1 MIRIGEIIDG
11 RYEILKVIGR
21 VWMSIVYLA
30 MDNRL
35 NKSIVVKEIRRRDNS
50 NNKLLMDSL
59 KQESDLLKNLDHAA
73 LPKIYDIIDRGDIY
87 VVMDY
92 IEGESLNRKLK
103 REGKIQAKE
112 VINYGIQ
119 LAKVLSYLHN
129 RPTPIIYRDMKP
141 DNVMLT
147 PDGRIKLID
156 FGISKEYKVDTESD
170 TTNLGTR
177 AFAAPEQI
185 AGLKTN
191 ARTDIYS
198 LGVTLYN
205 LVTGKSL
212 NDTPFMLKPNREW
225 DSSLPEGLEYIIKK
239 CTETDPADRYE
250 NCDDLLYDLENVEKL
265 TKAYKVKLIK
275 EMSRFIVSSILL
287 IFFMVITIIGYRG
300 VSNENLTNYKE
311 MINKSDSYLINGE
324 YAKAIE
330 VLDDV
335 ITKVDGKRSEAY
347 INILNIYSSIN
358 DVESGLSKIEG
369 YINDKFDGVDKNDEV
384 LFKVAMTY
392 LDNKNYPIALKYF
405 RMVNEKKIEDAKYYK
420 TLATS
425 LSSMNIDYEQFKEKL
440 EEFEDYTYSLENN
453 EKKVA
458 NYNSLAGIYISY
470 KGFLEGAN
478 DKIISLVNN
487 GSEILKSINDESL
500 NLRYETDFN
509 IKLAQAYH
517 SKGINESNKEI
528 AAKFF
533 DTAIDYYNEV
543 LDSDGASREDTLI
556 KIGEIYNDACNP
568 ARAIEQLNTAIKNYP
583 ESKKAYIKLINILL
597 DVEQYKGESARNYAL
612 CIDTYNTACGIE
624 GIDNEQEFI
633 KLKRRM
639 GNLGL
644 I

>member
-11 RYEILKVIGR
+11 RYEILKEIGR
-21 VWMSIVYLA
+21 GGMSIVYLA

-177 AFAAPEQI
+177 SFAAPEQI

-212 NDTPFMLKPNREW
+212 NDPPFMLKPIREW

-287 IFFMVITIIGYRG
+287 IFFIIITIIGYRG

-556 KIGEIYNDACNP
+556 KIGEIYNDAGNP

>member
-11 RYEILKVIGR
+11 RYEILKEIGR
-21 VWMSIVYLA
+21 GGMSIVYLA

-212 NDTPFMLKPNREW
+212 NDPPFMLKPIREW

-265 TKAYKVKLIK
+265 TKAYKVTLIK

-287 IFFMVITIIGYRG
+287 IFFIVITIIGYRG

-425 LSSMNIDYEQFKEKL
+425 LSSMDIDYEQFKEKL
-440 EEFEDYTYSLENN
+440 EEFEYYTDSLENN

-487 GSEILKSINDESL
+487 GSEILKSINDDSL

-556 KIGEIYNDACNP
+556 KIGEIYNDAGNP

-597 DVEQYKGESARNYAL
+597 DVEQYKGESARDYAL

-639 GNLGL
+639 ANLGL

>member
-1 MIRIGEIIDG
+1 
-11 RYEILKVIGR
+11 
-21 VWMSIVYLA
+21 
-30 MDNRL
+30 
-35 NKSIVVKEIRRRDNS
+35 
-50 NNKLLMDSL
+50 
-59 KQESDLLKNLDHAA
+59 
-73 LPKIYDIIDRGDIY
+73 
-87 VVMDY
+87 
-92 IEGESLNRKLK
+92 
-103 REGKIQAKE
+103 
-112 VINYGIQ
+112 
-119 LAKVLSYLHN
+119 
-129 RPTPIIYRDMKP
+129 
-141 DNVMLT
+141 
-147 PDGRIKLID
+147 
-156 FGISKEYKVDTESD
+156 
-170 TTNLGTR
+170 
-177 AFAAPEQI
+177 
-185 AGLKTN
+185 
-191 ARTDIYS
+191 
-198 LGVTLYN
+198 
-205 LVTGKSL
+205 
-212 NDTPFMLKPNREW
+212 MLKPIREW

-287 IFFMVITIIGYRG
+287 IFFIVITIIGYRG

-487 GSEILKSINDESL
+487 GSEILKSINDDSL

-543 LDSDGASREDTLI
+543 LDSDGASREYTLI
-556 KIGEIYNDACNP
+556 KIGEIYNDAGNP

-597 DVEQYKGESARNYAL
+597 DVEQYKGESARDYAL

-639 GNLGL
+639 ANLGL

>member
-11 RYEILKVIGR
+11 RYEILKEIGR
-21 VWMSIVYLA
+21 GGMSIVYLA

-177 AFAAPEQI
+177 AFAAAEQI

-212 NDTPFMLKPNREW
+212 NDPPFMLKPIREW

-275 EMSRFIVSSILL
+275 EMSKFIVSSILL
-287 IFFMVITIIGYRG
+287 IFFIVITIIGYRG

-311 MINKSDSYLINGE
+311 MINKSDSYVINGE

-556 KIGEIYNDACNP
+556 KIGEIYNDAGNP

>member
-11 RYEILKVIGR
+11 RYEILKEIGR
-21 VWMSIVYLA
+21 GGMSIVYLA

-112 VINYGIQ
+112 VINYGRQ

-156 FGISKEYKVDTESD
+156 FGISKEYKVEAESD

-212 NDTPFMLKPNREW
+212 NDPPFMLKPIREW

-287 IFFMVITIIGYRG
+287 IFFIVITIIGYRG

-487 GSEILKSINDESL
+487 GSEILKSINDDSL

-543 LDSDGASREDTLI
+543 LDSDGASREDMLI
-556 KIGEIYNDACNP
+556 KIGEIYNDAGNP

-597 DVEQYKGESARNYAL
+597 DVEQYKGESARDYAL

>member
-1 MIRIGEIIDG
+1 MLDIKITKTST
-11 RYEILKVIGR
+11 LKEKPR
-21 VWMSIVYLA
+21 
-30 MDNRL
+30 DE
-35 NKSIVVKEIRRRDNS
+35 KSLGFGKIFT
-50 NNKLLMDSL
+50 
-59 KQESDLLKNLDHAA
+59 DHMF
-73 LPKIYDIIDRGDIY
+73 
-87 VVMDY
+87 VMDY

-212 NDTPFMLKPNREW
+212 NDPPFMLKPIREW

-265 TKAYKVKLIK
+265 TKAYKVTLIK

-287 IFFMVITIIGYRG
+287 IFFIVITIIGYRG

-487 GSEILKSINDESL
+487 GSEILKSINDDSL

-556 KIGEIYNDACNP
+556 KIGEIYNDAGNP

-597 DVEQYKGESARNYAL
+597 DVEQYKGESARDYAL

-639 GNLGL
+639 ANLGL

>member
-11 RYEILKVIGR
+11 RYEILKEIGR
-21 VWMSIVYLA
+21 GGMSIVYLA

-73 LPKIYDIIDRGDIY
+73 LPKIHDIIDRGDIY

-212 NDTPFMLKPNREW
+212 NDPPFMLKPIREW

-287 IFFMVITIIGYRG
+287 IFFIVITIIGYRG

-517 SKGINESNKEI
+517 SKAINESNKEI

-556 KIGEIYNDACNP
+556 KIGEIYNDAGNP

>member
-11 RYEILKVIGR
+11 RYEILKEIGR
-21 VWMSIVYLA
+21 GGMSIVYLA

-177 AFAAPEQI
+177 AFVAPEQI

-212 NDTPFMLKPNREW
+212 NDPPFMLKPIREW

-556 KIGEIYNDACNP
+556 KIGEIYNDAGNP

-639 GNLGL
+639 GNLG
-644 I
+644 II

>member
-11 RYEILKVIGR
+11 RYEILKEIGR
-21 VWMSIVYLA
+21 GGMSIVYLA

-92 IEGESLNRKLK
+92 IEGESLKRKLK

-212 NDTPFMLKPNREW
+212 NDPPFMLKPIREW

-265 TKAYKVKLIK
+265 TKAYKVTLIK

-287 IFFMVITIIGYRG
+287 IFFIVITIIGYRG

-358 DVESGLSKIEG
+358 DVDSGLSKIEG

-487 GSEILKSINDESL
+487 GSEILKSINDDSL

-556 KIGEIYNDACNP
+556 KIGEIYNDAGNP

-597 DVEQYKGESARNYAL
+597 DVEQYKGESARDYAL

-639 GNLGL
+639 ANLGL

>member
-11 RYEILKVIGR
+11 RYEILKEIGR
-21 VWMSIVYLA
+21 GGMSIVYLA

-73 LPKIYDIIDRGDIY
+73 LPKIYDIIYRGDIY

-112 VINYGIQ
+112 VINYGRQ

-156 FGISKEYKVDTESD
+156 FGISKEYKVEATTD

-185 AGLKTN
+185 ASLKTN
-191 ARTDIYS
+191 AKTDIYS

-212 NDTPFMLKPNREW
+212 NDPPFMLKPIREW

-265 TKAYKVKLIK
+265 TKAYKVTLIK

-287 IFFMVITIIGYRG
+287 IFFIVITIIGYRG

-311 MINKSDSYLINGE
+311 MINKSDGYLINGE

-330 VLDDV
+330 VLDDA

-347 INILNIYSSIN
+347 INIINIYSSIN

-369 YINDKFDGVDKNDEV
+369 YINDKFDGVDKNDDV
-384 LFKVAMTY
+384 LFKVAMIY

-440 EEFEDYTYSLENN
+440 EEFEDYTDSLENN

-470 KGFLEGAN
+470 KGFLDGAN

-487 GSEILKSINDESL
+487 GSEILKSINDDSL

-533 DTAIDYYNEV
+533 DTAVDYYNEV

-556 KIGEIYNDACNP
+556 KIGEIYNDAGNS

-597 DVEQYKGESARNYAL
+597 DVEQFKGESGRDYAV
-612 CIDTYNTACGIE
+612 CINTYNTACEIE

-639 GNLGL
+639 VNLGL

>member
-11 RYEILKVIGR
+11 RYEILKEIGR
-21 VWMSIVYLA
+21 GGMSIVYLA

-156 FGISKEYKVDTESD
+156 FGISEEYKVDTESD

-212 NDTPFMLKPNREW
+212 NDPPFMLKPIREW

-287 IFFMVITIIGYRG
+287 IFFIAITIIGYRG

-556 KIGEIYNDACNP
+556 KIGEIYNDAGNP

>member
-11 RYEILKVIGR
+11 RYEILKEIGR
-21 VWMSIVYLA
+21 GGMSIVYLA

-185 AGLKTN
+185 AGLKNN

-212 NDTPFMLKPNREW
+212 NDPPFMLKPIREW

-287 IFFMVITIIGYRG
+287 IFFIVITIIGYRG

-556 KIGEIYNDACNP
+556 KIGEIYNDAGNP

>member
-11 RYEILKVIGR
+11 RYEILKEIGR
-21 VWMSIVYLA
+21 GGMSIVYLA

-73 LPKIYDIIDRGDIY
+73 LPKIYDIIYRGDIY

-112 VINYGIQ
+112 VINYGRQ

-156 FGISKEYKVDTESD
+156 FGISKEYKVEATTD

-191 ARTDIYS
+191 AKTDIYS

-212 NDTPFMLKPNREW
+212 NDPPFMLKPIREW

-265 TKAYKVKLIK
+265 TKAYKVTLIK

-287 IFFMVITIIGYRG
+287 IFFIVITIIGYRG

-311 MINKSDSYLINGE
+311 MINKSDGYLINGE

-330 VLDDV
+330 VLDDA

-347 INILNIYSSIN
+347 INIINIYSSIN

-369 YINDKFDGVDKNDEV
+369 YINDKFDGVDKNDDV
-384 LFKVAMTY
+384 LFKVAMIY

-440 EEFEDYTYSLENN
+440 EEFEDYTDSLENN

-470 KGFLEGAN
+470 KGFLEDAN

-487 GSEILKSINDESL
+487 GSEILKSINDDSL

-533 DTAIDYYNEV
+533 DTAVDYYNEV

-556 KIGEIYNDACNP
+556 KIGEIYNDAGNP

-639 GNLGL
+639 ANLGL